1 MENDNKKLK
10 KTHPKKKTEY
20 YCKKCDFRCSNKN
33 DFRRHKMTAKHLRG
47 KHGNKKN
54 SSVEFLCENCGKSYK
69 HRSGLSR
76 HIKKCIIV
84 SSESVDFDA
93 MEDNNVILLS
103 SKRDNNKTPKNE
115 IAQKDAEINALKIK
129 LLEKELKH
137 KDQIIDILKNS
148 KGNTTT
154 TNNNNTN
161 NFNNCNNKNLTV
173 NLYLNEHCKD
183 AMNLTD
189 FVNQITVQLED
200 IFYQDKVGS
209 AEGLSNIIRKQ
220 LKNLEPTERPIHCS
234 DSRRQQFY
242 IKEGSQWKQKSGDE
256 EMEESVRQ
264 IQIKQLQALK
274 EWEEEHPNFMND
286 ERLQAKYTKFMEK
299 IMYGCGDDA
308 RMKKNVKEV
317 KKNISK
323 GIMIK
328 DAMADFKMEDLE
340 MVDDCSSSESC
351 DDD

>member
-1 MENDNKKLK
+1 MENDNKKPK
-10 KTHPKKKTEY
+10 KPNHKKKTEF
-20 YCKKCDFRCSNKN
+20 YCKKCDFRCSHKN
-33 DFRRHKMTAKHLRG
+33 DFRKHKMTAKHKRVFMIT
-47 KHGNKKN
+47 KN
-54 SSVEFLCENCGKSYK
+54 TTTVEFLCENCGKGYK

-76 HIKKCIIV
+76 HKKRCFV
-84 SSESVDFDA
+84 ATSETVDFEEV
-93 MEDNNVILLS
+93 EDNNVILLS

-115 IAQKDAEINALKIK
+115 IAQKNAEINALKIK

-200 IFYQDKVGS
+200 ILFQDKTSS
-209 AEGLSNIIRKQ
+209 AEGLSNIITKQ

-308 RMKKNVKEV
+308 RMKKNVKLV

-323 GIMIK
+323 DIMIK
-328 DAMADFKMEDLE
+328 DAMDDFKMEDLE
-340 MVDDCSSSESC
+340 IDVDSSSSESS

>member
-1 MENDNKKLK
+1 MENDNKNPK
-10 KTHPKKKTEY
+10 KSHPKKKTEF
-20 YCKKCDFRCSNKN
+20 YCKKCDYRCCNKK
-33 DFRRHKMTAKHLRG
+33 DFRKHKMTAKHLRG
-47 KHGNKKN
+47 KHGNKKPL
-54 SSVEFLCENCGKSYK
+54 SVEFMCENCGKSYK

-84 SSESVDFDA
+84 NSESVDFEEV
-93 MEDNNVILLS
+93 EDNNVILLS

-200 IFYQDKVGS
+200 ILFQDKTSS
-209 AEGLSNIIRKQ
+209 AEGLSNIITKQ

-234 DSRRQQFY
+234 DAKRLKFY
-242 IKEGSQWKQKSGDE
+242 VKDNDKWEKDENNEKLDNTIRDVKLKQTKTMTEWEKQNPTYKQDSKLMDEWMDILDNVSEGPDNPKKAK
-256 EMEESVRQ
+256 
-264 IQIKQLQALK
+264 IALK
-274 EWEEEHPNFMND
+274 
-286 ERLQAKYTKFMEK
+286 KK
-299 IMYGCGDDA
+299 IASCT
-308 RMKKNVKEV
+308 E
-317 KKNISK
+317 
-323 GIMIK
+323 IK
-328 DAMADFKMEDLE
+328 DAMEKIN
-340 MVDDCSSSESC
+340 
-351 DDD
+351 